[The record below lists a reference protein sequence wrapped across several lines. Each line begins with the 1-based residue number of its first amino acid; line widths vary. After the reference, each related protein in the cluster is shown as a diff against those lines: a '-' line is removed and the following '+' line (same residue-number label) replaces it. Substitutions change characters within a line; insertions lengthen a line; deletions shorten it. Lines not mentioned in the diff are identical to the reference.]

1 MRTID
6 NIFKS
11 QQGASDDDQRKITEF
26 KLSAFMAELKISH
39 IVMDHLVDLLPKAF
53 PDSKIASKIK
63 LKHTKLQAVINN
75 AIGTSEEECLVE
87 DLKRSTIRH
96 TCIIGKFSIMVDENT
111 DVVSVKTMCVVVK
124 YYNPSNSN
132 LGRIVS
138 RFWDLIQIFDDKKA
152 GTFGELS
159 YG

>member
-1 MRTID
+1 
-6 NIFKS
+6 
-11 QQGASDDDQRKITEF
+11 
-26 KLSAFMAELKISH
+26 
-39 IVMDHLVDLLPKAF
+39 
-53 PDSKIASKIK
+53 
-63 LKHTKLQAVINN
+63 
-75 AIGTSEEECLVE
+75 
-87 DLKRSTIRH
+87 
-96 TCIIGKFSIMVDENT
+96 MVDENT

-124 YYNPSNSN
+124 YYDPSNSN